1 MELQK
6 TVLSEDHIKL
16 EAKMAAFAGFSMPI
30 QYTSVKNEVTSVRE
44 KVGIFDVSHMGEFL
58 VTGSEAAKF
67 VDFLITN
74 DFFEVE
80 DYKAVYSPLCREDG
94 TVIDDLIAYKI
105 SNDEVL
111 ICVNSSNI
119 KKDWDWISNQAQKFD
134 VTLTD
139 QSNDY
144 SLLAIQGPN
153 APELLIKLGIMKKD
167 EIEQNTFPYYSIKRV
182 SLEGNQIIVARTG
195 YTGEDGFEVFSPSPE
210 MTKRLWS
217 QAIENGG
224 TPCGLAARD
233 VLRLEVCYPLYGHEL
248 ADNIT
253 PLDASLKWTVKNK
266 KPSFIGKDF
275 LASYEPKYKLVKL
288 ALEKGIPREG
298 YNILNSNEEII
309 GKVTS
314 GTLSVMLNKG
324 ISLGLVE
331 KEKFPKDKR
340 FFIQIRKN
348 IFEATYQTK
357 PFFKGGH
364 K

>member
-6 TVLSEDHIKL
+6 TVLSEHHVKL

-30 QYTSVKNEVTSVRE
+30 QYTSVKSEVSSVRE

-58 VTGSEAAKF
+58 VTGSDAAKF

-74 DFFEVE
+74 DFYDVE
-80 DYKAVYSPLCREDG
+80 NFKAVYSPLCRENG

-105 SNDEVL
+105 SNHEVL
-111 ICVNSSNI
+111 ICVNASNI
-119 KKDWDWISNQAQKFD
+119 KKDWDWISSQSQKFD
-134 VTLTD
+134 VTITD
-139 QSNDY
+139 KSQEY

-153 APELLIKLGIMKKD
+153 APELLTKLGVLKTE
-167 EIEQNTFPYYSIKRV
+167 EIDHNAFPYYSIKRV
-182 SLEGNQIIVARTG
+182 SMEGSQIIVARTG

-210 MTKRLWS
+210 ITRNLWS
-217 QAIENGG
+217 QAIQNGG

-248 ADNIT
+248 ADHIT

-275 LASYEPKYKLVKL
+275 LSSYEPKYKLVKL
-288 ALEKGIPREG
+288 VLEKGIPREG
-298 YNILNSNEEII
+298 YNILNSKEEKI

-314 GTLSVMLNKG
+314 GTLSIMLNKG

-331 KEKFPKDKR
+331 KDKFPKDKR

-348 IFEATYQTK
+348 IFEASYQTK

>member
-30 QYTSVKNEVTSVRE
+30 QYTSVKNEVSSVRE

-111 ICVNSSNI
+111 ICVNASNI

-182 SLEGNQIIVARTG
+182 SIEGNQIIVARTG

-210 MTKRLWS
+210 MTKRLCNLGQW
-217 QAIENGG
+217 
-224 TPCGLAARD
+224 
-233 VLRLEVCYPLYGHEL
+233 
-248 ADNIT
+248 
-253 PLDASLKWTVKNK
+253 
-266 KPSFIGKDF
+266 
-275 LASYEPKYKLVKL
+275 
-288 ALEKGIPREG
+288 
-298 YNILNSNEEII
+298 
-309 GKVTS
+309 
-314 GTLSVMLNKG
+314 
-324 ISLGLVE
+324 IS
-331 KEKFPKDKR
+331 
-340 FFIQIRKN
+340 
-348 IFEATYQTK
+348 
-357 PFFKGGH
+357 
-364 K
+364 